1 MDNMTGHFENG
12 RWITID
18 PKLKSWYE
26 EDIILIDSLLEHTTY
41 EPQRERLM
49 NERKRRVELIGNS
62 E

>member
-1 MDNMTGHFENG
+1 MGHFEKG
-12 RWITID
+12 RWLTID

-26 EDIILIDSLLEHTTY
+26 DDIILIDSLLEHTTY